1 MNSSQ
6 IRSSASLRRSQR
18 FLDENSVV
26 VGEVNTTK
34 ARHQLDA
41 AVATLDATAAE
52 QGTRTREARAVVVGR
67 KQLENTLIRTYM
79 TPLSKFARAKLQG
92 VPDYAALTPSAND
105 LRTEKL
111 VQSARAMANAADPLT
126 AQLAE
131 ETRFPATFLADLRKA
146 ADAVRASIDTR
157 SQKTGSRAGATK
169 QIASALASG
178 RNAVAQLDASVSFHI
193 LRNDR
198 LEREWL
204 AAKRVTQSTAPVT
217 AQVPTALPPAVP
229 VVPAAH
235 VTSATPVAPVTPLTL
250 MAPSAQEVPATKVA

>member
-1 MNSSQ
+1 MNSFQ
-6 IRSSASLRRSQR
+6 IRSGASLRRSGH
-18 FLDENSVV
+18 FLDENSDV

-41 AVATLDATAAE
+41 AIATLDATAAE

-79 TPLSKFARAKLQG
+79 TPLSKFARAELKG
-92 VPDYAALTPSAND
+92 VPDFAALTPSAND

-126 AQLAE
+126 AQLAAGK
-131 ETRFPATFLADLRKA
+131 FPATFLADLRKA

-157 SQKTGSRAGATK
+157 SQKTGSRTGATK

-178 RNAVAQLDASVSFHI
+178 RNAIASLDASVSFFI
-193 LRNDR
+193 SGNDR

-204 AAKRVTQSTAPVT
+204 AAKRVTKSTVPVT
-217 AQVPTALPPAVP
+217 TQVPAALPPAVP
-229 VVPAAH
+229 VVPAAP
-235 VTSATPVAPVTPLTL
+235 VTPVTPLTL
-250 MAPSAQEVPATKVA
+250 VAPTAKEVPATKVA